1 MPDDPYDYE
10 SNCRHWSDA
19 RGEFPAGTLDFEV
32 TDPIRSSQYAPEP
45 TITRRLYVRA
55 WYPAG
60 DVTGCRHQP
69 YFTEAEIGTVP
80 VKSLEL
86 LRQPPDALRNATR
99 LLTNSWVGAPP
110 ATGQFPVVVFNHGYL
125 SYPAQ
130 HTALF
135 EHLAVN
141 GYVVLSVGHPWESGG
156 IVYPNGDVATGSPR
170 ILEDMMQIGQA
181 LGAMA
186 AYAAPTLT
194 AQLAALREYITVL
207 RTTSAGRLAPV
218 WRDDVYFVL
227 DRLEENAIPAASSVA
242 SIIDHERRGYMGKSF
257 GAYIAGMLAQGDP
270 RSRGVVHLD
279 GGLWSYEL
287 ADTELRT
294 PFMTLGSD
302 VWEDFRK
309 MPELPRGMDP
319 SVREPLGPRT
329 PAAADLAYEL
339 IARAGLRSDGYRFVV
354 PGIRHSGISDLPEL
368 AGAPGLRIKL
378 GSETALSTFTTI
390 QNDLVGG
397 FLDRHVKG
405 VPSDFPTQ
413 AITTHPEL
421 IVQDLSWLR
430 ERARAE
436 VSPRDAY
443 SRGLAPVHRLNAR
456 ENADASE

>member
-1 MPDDPYDYE
+1 MTDDSYDYDA
-10 SNCRHWSDA
+10 NCRRWPDVV
-19 RGEFPAGTLDFEV
+19 GEFPVGTLEFET

-45 TITRRLYVRA
+45 TTTRRLYVRA
-55 WYPAG
+55 WYPAR
-60 DVTGCRHQP
+60 DVAGHLRRS
-69 YFTEAEIGTVP
+69 YFTGAEVGVVP
-80 VKSLEL
+80 VASLQL
-86 LRQPPDALRNATR
+86 LRQPADAFRNAVT
-99 LLTNSWVGAPP
+99 LPSNAYVEAPP
-110 ATGQFPVVVFNHGYL
+110 ADGLFPVVVFNHGYL

-135 EHLAVN
+135 EHLAAN

-156 IVYPNGDVATGSPR
+156 IVYPDGDVATGSPR
-170 ILEDMMQIGQA
+170 ILEDMMHIGQA

-194 AQLAALREYITVL
+194 AQLDALREYIRVL

-227 DRLEENAIPAASSVA
+227 DRLEENAIPAASPIA
-242 SIIDHERRGYMGKSF
+242 AIIDHDRRGYMGKSF

-309 MPELPRGMDP
+309 MPELPSGMDP
-319 SVREPLGPRT
+319 SVREPLGPQT
-329 PAAADLAYEL
+329 PSAADLAYEKF
-339 IARAGLRSDGYRFVV
+339 ARAGLRADGYRFVV
-354 PGIRHSGISDLPEL
+354 PGIRHSGVSDLPEL
-368 AGAPGLRIKL
+368 AGAPGLRAKL
-378 GSETALSTFTTI
+378 GTEAALSTFTTI
-390 QNDLVGG
+390 QNDLVSG
-397 FLDRHVKG
+397 FLDHHVKG
-405 VPSDFPTQ
+405 APSDFP
-413 AITTHPEL
+413 ARALATHPEL

-430 ERARAE
+430 ERAQAE
-436 VSPRDAY
+436 
-443 SRGLAPVHRLNAR
+443 LH
-456 ENADASE
+456 

>member
-1 MPDDPYDYE
+1 MTDDSYDYDA
-10 SNCRHWSDA
+10 NCRHWPDA
-19 RGEFPAGTLDFEV
+19 AGSFPVGTLEFEV
-32 TDPIRSSQYAPEP
+32 TDPIRSAQYAPEP
-45 TITRRLYVRA
+45 TVTRRLYVRA

-60 DVTGCRHQP
+60 DVTGYPRRP
-69 YFTEAEIGTVP
+69 YFTEAEVGTVP
-80 VKSLEL
+80 AKSLEL
-86 LRQPPDALRNATR
+86 LRQPPDALRNAVR
-99 LLTNSWVGAPP
+99 LLTNACVGAPP
-110 ATGQFPVVVFNHGYL
+110 ATGQFPVAVFNHGYL

-135 EHLAVN
+135 EHLAAQ

-156 IVYPNGDVATGSPR
+156 IVYPNGNAVVGSPR

-186 AYAAPTLT
+186 AYAAPTLR
-194 AQLAALREYITVL
+194 AQLAALLEYIKIL

-242 SIIDHERRGYMGKSF
+242 AMIDHERRAYMGKSF

-294 PFMTLGSD
+294 PFLTLGSD

-329 PAAADLAYEL
+329 PAAADLAYERF
-339 IARAGLRSDGYRFVV
+339 AQAGLRSDGFRFVV
-354 PGIRHSGISDLPEL
+354 PGIRHSGVSDLPEL
-368 AGAPGLRIKL
+368 AGVPALRGKL
-378 GSETALSTFTTI
+378 GTEAALGTFTAI
-390 QNDLVGG
+390 QNDLVCG

-405 VPSDFPTQ
+405 EPSDFPTR
-413 AITTHPEL
+413 ALTTHPQL

-430 ERARAE
+430 KRAQAE
-436 VSPRDAY
+436 
-443 SRGLAPVHRLNAR
+443 LQ
-456 ENADASE
+456 

>member
-1 MPDDPYDYE
+1 MTDESYDYDA
-10 SNCRHWSDA
+10 NCRRWPRAAGPFSV
-19 RGEFPAGTLDFEV
+19 GTLDFEV

-45 TITRRLYVRA
+45 TVRRRLYVRA

-60 DVTGCRHQP
+60 DVAGCLRRP
-69 YFTEAEIGTVP
+69 YFTDAEVGTVA
-80 VKSLEL
+80 VMSLQL
-86 LRQPPDALRNATR
+86 LRQPTDALRNAVR
-99 LLTNSWVGAPP
+99 LAANAFAQAPP
-110 ATGQFPVVVFNHGYL
+110 ADGRFPVVVFNHGYL

-135 EHLAVN
+135 EHLAAN

-156 IVYPNGDVATGSPR
+156 IVYPNGDAVVGSPR

-194 AQLAALREYITVL
+194 AQLDAFREYVKIL

-242 SIIDHERRGYMGKSF
+242 AMIDHGRRGYMGKSF

-270 RSRGVVHLD
+270 RARGVVHLD

-294 PFMTLGSD
+294 PFLTLGSD

-319 SVREPLGPRT
+319 SVRAPLGPQT
-329 PAAADLAYEL
+329 PAAADLAYERF
-339 IARAGLRSDGYRFVV
+339 ARAGLRADGFRFVV

-368 AGAPGLRIKL
+368 AGAPVLRAKL
-378 GSETALSTFTTI
+378 GTEAALTTFTAI

-405 VPSDFPTQ
+405 AASDFP
-413 AITTHPEL
+413 ARALAAHPEV

-430 ERARAE
+430 ERARTE
-436 VSPRDAY
+436 
-443 SRGLAPVHRLNAR
+443 LH
-456 ENADASE
+456 